1 MNKVKFKITIFLW
14 LQTSSTSNLFQ
25 KGGLRLKKSITALGK
40 FSSENKLILLTTFG
54 SDVWKNLLPSAWLN
68 MEV

>member
-25 KGGLRLKKSITALGK
+25 KGGLRLKKINNSTWKIQLGK
-40 FSSENKLILLTTFG
+40 
-54 SDVWKNLLPSAWLN
+54 
-68 MEV
+68 